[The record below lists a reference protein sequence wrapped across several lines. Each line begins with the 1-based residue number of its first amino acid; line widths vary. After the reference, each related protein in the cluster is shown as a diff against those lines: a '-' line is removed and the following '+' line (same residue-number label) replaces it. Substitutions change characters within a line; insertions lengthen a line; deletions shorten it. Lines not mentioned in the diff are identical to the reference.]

1 VLPAHLF
8 TLKQK
13 KSGYALRY
21 KKLSF
26 NKCWTQE
33 KGRFEHIVFFLLS
46 LGVES
51 LFLKSVGRLTT
62 SAGAECLFILF

>member
-1 VLPAHLF
+1 MLPACLF

-13 KSGYALRY
+13 KLGNALRY

-33 KGRFEHIVFFLLS
+33 HGKFKCIGFFLLPF
-46 LGVES
+46 GVES
-51 LFLKSVGRLTT
+51 LFVSSVGQLAT